1 MIDVEPR
8 ALLMRPDLAE
18 AALEGLVSARAY
30 RPTEAMQAVVPQA
43 DVLDDDGNR
52 ISQLL
57 FGEAFDVLIRE
68 GDRHWGRCR
77 RDGVVGWVAEDA
89 LRSGVRVPT
98 HRVASP
104 GGVLPFNALV
114 DPSRDAVGDVALM
127 PLGEFEPDLVAVAET
142 FLGVPYAA
150 GGRTESGT
158 DCSGLVQA
166 CLIAGGRAAP
176 RNADAQAELGE
187 AVDRTDL
194 RRGDIVVWPYTRG
207 DRGWTGHSAIA
218 LGPDAVIH
226 AVGTEGRVLVQALA
240 AADTNQRAEGFDA
253 LIIRRL

>member
-1 MIDVEPR
+1 MIDVDTR
-8 ALLMRPDLAE
+8 ALLIRSDLAE
-18 AALEGLVSARAY
+18 AALEGIVPTRAY
-30 RPTEAMQAVVPQA
+30 RPTEAMQATVPVA
-43 DVLDDDGNR
+43 DVSDDNGNR

-57 FGEAFDVLIRE
+57 FGEAFDVLIRQ
-68 GDRHWGRCR
+68 GGRRWGRCR
-77 RDGVVGWVAEDA
+77 RDGVVGWVADDT
-89 LRSGVRVPT
+89 LRPGVRMPT
-98 HRVASP
+98 DRVASP

-114 DPSRDAVGDVALM
+114 DPARDAVGDVALM
-127 PLGEFEPDLVAVAET
+127 PLGAFEPDLVAVAET

-166 CLIAGGRAAP
+166 CLIAGGRPAP

-187 AVDRTDL
+187 AVGRTDL
-194 RRGDIVVWPYTRG
+194 RRGNIVVWPYTRG

-226 AVGTEGRVLVQALA
+226 AVGTEGRVLVQALDE
-240 AADTNQRAEGFDA
+240 ADTNQRAEGFDA
-253 LIIRRL
+253 PIFRRL